1 MLKTLIVLL
10 AISFQTLKAQTFD
23 FSDFTPHHSAAP
35 VSGDRVMF
43 VTPPSTINNPQP
55 LPTLTK
61 IYPKPPKQPQN
72 PDNN

>member
-43 VTPPSTINNPQP
+43 VT
-55 LPTLTK
+55 K

-72 PDNN
+72 PDNT